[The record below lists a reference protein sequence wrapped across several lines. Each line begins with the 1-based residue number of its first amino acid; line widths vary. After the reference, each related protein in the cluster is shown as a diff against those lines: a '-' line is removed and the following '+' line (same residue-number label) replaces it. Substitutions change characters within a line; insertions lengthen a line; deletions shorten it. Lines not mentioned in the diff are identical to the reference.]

1 MAGTAGIQDS
11 IDGESWLFAY
21 GSLMWNPDFDY
32 LDAVPARLSG
42 YHRRFCLYSYIYRG
56 SREAPGL
63 VLGLDRGGSCWGLA
77 FRIAAAQIEA
87 VLRVVDARELVYDV
101 YRRRR
106 LPIQLGMG
114 EGGVRPLAYAYVV
127 NRTSEHYTGRLPHA
141 RVIELIRQGN
151 GQRGS
156 CLDYLRNTVAHLEEL
171 GLPDRHLSALLRKAD
186 NQAGTNKPEK
196 LR

>member
-1 MAGTAGIQDS
+1 VAASVLESVEEGR
-11 IDGESWLFAY
+11 ESWLFAY

-42 YHRRFCLYSYIYRG
+42 YHRRFCLYSYVYRG
-56 SREAPGL
+56 SPEAPGI

-77 FRIAAAQIEA
+77 FRIAPGAVES
-87 VLRVVDARELVYDV
+87 VLRLVDARELQYAVYN
-101 YRRRR
+101 RRL

-114 EGGVRPLAYAYVV
+114 EGGVRLKAHAYVV
-127 NRTSEHYTGRLPHA
+127 NRTSAQYAGRLPA
-141 RVIELIRQGN
+141 SRVIEYIRQGH

-171 GLPDRHLSALLRKAD
+171 GLPDRQLGALLHKAE
-186 NQAGTNKPEK
+186 A
-196 LR
+196 